1 MAFFEKTGAKN
12 LQIFNKR
19 EIERERGDG
28 KEALFGQ
35 LWDDSD
41 KGSVLI
47 AQTLVVV
54 LQVLQLLQK
63 SQGKMLVI
71 SFLCVKLIVKTLFDL
86 SLLLNDRVV

>member
-41 KGSVLI
+41 KGSVLV
-47 AQTLVVV
+47 AQSLVVV

-63 SQGKMLVI
+63 SQGKMHI

-86 SLLLNDRVV
+86 SLMLNDRVV